1 MTYRLSDV
9 YSFRAA
15 VDELN
20 RKRKRRRR
28 KKAAINHAINR
39 TNGGNER

>member
-1 MTYRLSDV
+1 MMTYRLSDV
-9 YSFRAA
+9 YAFRVA

-28 KKAAINHAINR
+28 KKKN
-39 TNGGNER
+39 TNGGTEK

>member
-9 YSFRAA
+9 PGFRAA
-15 VDELN
+15 VDKLN

-28 KKAAINHAINR
+28 KKKN
-39 TNGGNER
+39 TNGGTEK